1 MLDYYGQLGDGSMD
15 ADPKRSMVEVQLHHL
30 DEALA
35 LSRVGGDVEL
45 LREVVGLFLDDY
57 PQSLEMIRDAVN
69 KGDKSNLE
77 RHAHSLKG
85 SVSTFGAQEAFEA
98 AQELERQGRTGDL
111 ACAQDGLS
119 RLEQALTALRPDLE
133 VLQTK

>member
-1 MLDYYGQLGDGSMD
+1 MNTEIKQCS
-15 ADPKRSMVEVQLHHL
+15 VEEQLHRL
-30 DEALA
+30 DESVA

-57 PQSLEMIRDAVN
+57 PHSLEMIREAVAR
-69 KGDKSNLE
+69 GDQSSLE

-98 AQELERQGRTGDL
+98 AQELEKQGRTGDL
-111 ACAQDGLS
+111 ASAVDGLR
-119 RLEQALTALRPDLE
+119 RLEHALIALRPELE
-133 VLQTK
+133 ALQTK